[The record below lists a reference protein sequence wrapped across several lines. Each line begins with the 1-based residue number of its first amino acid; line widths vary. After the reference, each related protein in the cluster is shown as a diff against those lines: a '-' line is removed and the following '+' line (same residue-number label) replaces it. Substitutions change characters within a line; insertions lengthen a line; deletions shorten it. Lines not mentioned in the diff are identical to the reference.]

1 MTSGARPAATSATRV
16 PSPEA
21 PRAPLIPWCRRI
33 HLGFAGAWLAGTLL
47 IGAASAAEPAEVDCN
62 RCHGDAVFLA
72 GKKGFPDQD
81 AALLVPDSTLL
92 GTGHDSLR
100 CASCHVR
107 YDDGWPHR
115 PEKATVACES
125 CHALA
130 GADWAASSHAAVAA
144 GDGPTCVSC
153 HGAHRVLG
161 SDDPRSPTHSLQEA
175 QLCGQC
181 HGDPG
186 VLEAY
191 FADPADSLA
200 RSAVETYHETVH
212 GLAVDRSGLV
222 VSATCSD
229 CHRAHLVLPADS
241 ESSSIHHA
249 NVPETCGACHAGVLE
264 EYSASAHGT
273 ALAEASDGSPEAPV
287 CTTCHS
293 AHGVVEVSAAWRSA
307 VVEEC
312 GQCHQRVYDT
322 YFGTYHGKV
331 TRLGAELA
339 AKCSDCH
346 TPHSNLPADDP
357 RSSVHP
363 ANVVSTCAQCH
374 DHASAR
380 FAQYLVHA
388 DRHDRENYPQVYWTW
403 TIMVSLMTGVFG
415 FFGSH
420 SILWLVR
427 SLAESRRSGT
437 EMVPQASPPASAA
450 PAAGDPPRAEE
461 QE

>member
-1 MTSGARPAATSATRV
+1 MRS
-16 PSPEA
+16 
-21 PRAPLIPWCRRI
+21 RAC
-33 HLGFAGAWLAGTLL
+33 LGFVVAWLASPLLGTAW
-47 IGAASAAEPAEVDCN
+47 GAEPAEVDCN
-62 RCHGDAVFLA
+62 RCHGDAVFVA
-72 GKKGFPDQD
+72 GKKGSPGED

-100 CASCHVR
+100 CVSCHLR

-115 PEKATVACES
+115 PGKVTVTCES
-125 CHALA
+125 CHESV
-130 GADWAASSHAAVAA
+130 GADWAASSHAVVAA
-144 GDGPTCVSC
+144 DDGPTCVRC
-153 HGAHRVLG
+153 HGVHRVFG
-161 SDDPRSPTHSLQEA
+161 AADSRSPTHSLKEA
-175 QLCGQC
+175 QLCGEC

-186 VLEAY
+186 VLAAY

-200 RSAVETYHETVH
+200 RSAVDTYHETVH

-229 CHRAHLVLPADS
+229 CHRAHLILPADS
-241 ESSSIHHA
+241 ASSSIHRT

-264 EYSASAHGT
+264 EYSESAHGT
-273 ALAEASDGSPEAPV
+273 SLAEAADGSSPEAPV
-287 CTTCHS
+287 CTTCHA
-293 AHGVVEVSAAWRSA
+293 AHGVVEVDAAWRTA

-312 GQCHQRVYDT
+312 GPCHQRVYDT

-331 TRLGAELA
+331 TRLGAEIA

-346 TPHSNLPADDP
+346 TPHSNLPAADP

-363 ANVVSTCAQCH
+363 SNIVGTCAHCH

-380 FAQYLVHA
+380 FAQYFVHA
-388 DRHDRENYPQVYWTW
+388 DRRDRENYPQVYWAW

-427 SLAESRRSGT
+427 SLADARRAGA
-437 EMVPQASPPASAA
+437 EAVVDAPPPDSAA
-450 PAAGDPPRAEE
+450 PPAGGPPDAGGGRK
-461 QE
+461 